1 MTTTTTTT
9 KQPESEYQ
17 RHPEKTSG
25 NSFLGDVWTNFLRW
39 NLKKVREPFVLV
51 FALVQ
56 PIIFLVLFSQ
66 VFGKLAGR
74 AVPGGDYLAYLVP
87 AIVIQ
92 VALITAA
99 GSGTGFVQDIES
111 GMFEKTLASPM
122 SRTAVFTGKI
132 LSDLLLIVVPT
143 LIMLGLGY
151 VLGTSVTTGLLGVV
165 GILGVALVFSVW
177 FMAFSNV
184 LGIVTGDVSVTGIAT
199 NLIQFPLLFA
209 STAFVPVDALPG
221 WLQVVSSMNPVTYGI
236 DAARAIM
243 LSGWTWGVIGQSLVV
258 LVALDLLFG
267 AIAVY
272 FLGRAS
278 SSAAW

>member
-1 MTTTTTTT
+1 MTTT
-9 KQPESEYQ
+9 KQPENDFEQS
-17 RHPEKTSG
+17 PEKATG
-25 NSFLGDVWTNFLRW
+25 NAFLGDVWTNFLRW
-39 NLKKVREPFVLV
+39 NVKKLREPFVLV

-66 VFGKLAGR
+66 VFGQLAGQ

-111 GMFEKTLASPM
+111 GMFEKTLVSPM
-122 SRTAVFTGKI
+122 NRTAVFSGKV

-143 LIMLGLGY
+143 VIMVGLGY
-151 VLGTSVTTGLLGVV
+151 AAGTPVTTGLLGVL
-165 GILGVALVFSVW
+165 GILVVTIVFSVW
-177 FMAFSNV
+177 FMAFSNILAV
-184 LGIVTGDVSVTGIAT
+184 VTSSTRVTGIAT

-221 WLQVVSSMNPVTYGI
+221 WLQVVSSVNPITYGV

-243 LSGWTWGVIGQSLVV
+243 LTGWEWNIIGQSVVV
-258 LVALDLLFG
+258 LVALDIVLGVL
-267 AIAVY
+267 AVY
-272 FLGRAS
+272 VLNRAS
-278 SSAAW
+278 SSAVR